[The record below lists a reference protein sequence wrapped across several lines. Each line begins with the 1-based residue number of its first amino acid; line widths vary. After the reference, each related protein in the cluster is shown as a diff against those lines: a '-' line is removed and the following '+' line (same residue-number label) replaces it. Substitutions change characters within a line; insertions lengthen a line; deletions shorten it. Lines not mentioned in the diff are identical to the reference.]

1 MVQRRTKS
9 AERALIGLRPIGK
22 AGEFWPFPAAHDQCI
37 HLRLQGVDHMVQQWL
52 ALDHCKSLVAA
63 EAARLS
69 ASNQCAEQ
77 LHDRFPSA
85 ACAVCAIQ
93 TPQKKGVSRSSCDRT
108 LTRVK
113 RSEESRVG
121 KECVSTCKSG

>member
-85 ACAVCAIQ
+85 ACAVCAIHN
-93 TPQKKGVSRSSCDRT
+93 PQKKGVSLSSCERT
-108 LTRVK
+108 FPRVN
-113 RSEESRVG
+113 STEERRVG
-121 KECVSTCKSG
+121 QEFVTT